1 MVSQKKSLAAI
12 VEMLRPGEEIVA
24 DLPTVFVDA
33 VSSTRNPVGVL
44 AATRER
50 FIFAAPGH
58 EDVVRVYE
66 RADVRSLDF
75 NDGVLNSY
83 VVVVGREGRAQ
94 FRVNPRDAKRF
105 LAAVHTAQQEDAAAS
120 HVAQGGGAGREG
132 SPVGPATTGGG
143 AEAPTQAPS
152 PGPAAGHASAAVSGV
167 AASGAEAPLA
177 DQLVKLA
184 DLHTRGLL
192 TDQEFAAAKS
202 KLLG

>member
-1 MVSQKKSLAAI
+1 MASQKKSLAAI
-12 VEMLRPGEEIVA
+12 AEMLRPGEEIIA
-24 DLPTVFVDA
+24 DLPTVFIDS
-33 VSSTRNPVGVL
+33 VSSSRNPVGVL

-50 FIFAAPGH
+50 FIFAAPGRT
-58 EDVVRVYE
+58 DVVRVYE
-66 RADVRSLDF
+66 RADVRSLDY

-83 VVVVGREGRAQ
+83 VVVVGREGRSQ

-105 LAAVHTAQQEDAAAS
+105 LAAVHNAQQEDAAAS
-120 HVAQGGGAGREG
+120 PAARRTDAVASTA
-132 SPVGPATTGGG
+132 G
-143 AEAPTQAPS
+143 AEESAHAAS
-152 PGPAAGHASAAVSGV
+152 PGSATSNAAFAAEIPD
-167 AASGAEAPLA
+167 AATAGTEAALA